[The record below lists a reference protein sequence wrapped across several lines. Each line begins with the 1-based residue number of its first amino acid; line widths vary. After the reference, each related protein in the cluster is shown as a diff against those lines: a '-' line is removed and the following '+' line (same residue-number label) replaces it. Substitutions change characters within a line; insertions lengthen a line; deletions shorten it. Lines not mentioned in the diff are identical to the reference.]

1 MRHHGHSEQQFLKN
15 WLSSLDDKNQ
25 NNTSMSAEKYRQQLD
40 PVKKARNEDWKKSVE
55 QYTATKRFDML
66 SIGDV
71 EKLCA
76 L

>member
-1 MRHHGHSEQQFLKN
+1 
-15 WLSSLDDKNQ
+15 
-25 NNTSMSAEKYRQQLD
+25 MSAEKNRQQLGL
-40 PVKKARNEDWKKSVE
+40 VTKARSEDWKKSVE
-55 QYTATKRFDML
+55 QCSATKQFDML